1 MKIMKI
7 APIMIFAFILLA
19 MPMSMALAGDGT
31 TGTIDFDQTSV
42 AEDTL
47 VYVHFKNLGVS
58 SDYQINTDN
67 NVTQF
72 AFTTGSAQ
80 TDIYVPVKFAMP
92 ADGNND
98 FVITLVD
105 GSEAVVIDTL
115 TVYVTEVDT
124 ILNDDAFLTI
134 AVPLIV
140 IALIVSIV
148 VGLSVKKR

>member
-1 MKIMKI
+1 MRKLTL
-7 APIMIFAFILLA
+7 ASLVIFAFLFLTV
-19 MPMSMALAGDGT
+19 PMASVMAADGT
-31 TGTIDFDQTSV
+31 TGTIDYDQTSV

-47 VYVHFKNLGVS
+47 VYVHFEGLGVS

-72 AFTTGSAQ
+72 AFTTGASQ

-98 FVITLVD
+98 FILTLVD
-105 GSEAVVIDTL
+105 GSEAVTIDSI
-115 TVYVTEVDT
+115 TVYITAADT
-124 ILNDDAFLTI
+124 ILDSDAFLTI

-140 IALIVSIV
+140 IALVVSII
-148 VGLSVKKR
+148 VGITVKKK

>member
-1 MKIMKI
+1 MKKIVI
-7 APIMIFAFILLA
+7 APIMIFAILFLA
-19 MPMSMALAGDGT
+19 MPISMTLAADGT
-31 TGTIDFDQTSV
+31 TGSIDFDQTSV
-42 AEDTL
+42 SEDTL
-47 VYVHFKNLGVS
+47 VYVHFKDLTVS
-58 SDYQINTDN
+58 ADYQVNTDA

-72 AFTTGSAQ
+72 AFTTGSSQ
-80 TDIYVPVKFAMP
+80 TDIYVPVKFSMP

-105 GSEAVVIDTL
+105 GSETSVIDTL

-124 ILNDDAFLTI
+124 ILNDSAFLTI